1 MKKHFPRSPYLWTAI
16 LGVAVVVFAWVGRE
30 NYRPVIAGEDAPGY
44 NVLSLAG
51 EEVSLDDFRGRV
63 VLLNIWA
70 TWCAPCKEEMPS
82 MQRLYEELEGTD
94 FEILAVSVDA
104 PFGEVDAFGRAGGNL
119 DAFTAEM
126 GLTFPIFQDPSGGIQ
141 RAYQTTGVP
150 ESFVVGRDGIIYK
163 KLAGPTDWDAPVNVE
178 LIRRLLAS

>member
-1 MKKHFPRSPYLWTAI
+1 
-16 LGVAVVVFAWVGRE
+16 
-30 NYRPVIAGEDAPGY
+30 
-44 NVLSLAG
+44 
-51 EEVSLDDFRGRV
+51 
-63 VLLNIWA
+63 
-70 TWCAPCKEEMPS
+70 